1 MKAHTE
7 SFTKYEVARI
17 VGARALQLAM
27 DAPLLLKLSKEQ
39 LEAVQYDSLRIAE
52 LELEENVLPIT
63 VHRPLPPKRQTRLQ
77 EVREEKIEDTEI
89 IAKEKEI
96 EQEMSERAVEQ
107 GFVEED
113 DTDAIEEE
121 PAGEEQ

>member
-96 EQEMSERAVEQ
+96 EQEMNERAVEQ

-113 DTDAIEEE
+113 DTDAVEEE